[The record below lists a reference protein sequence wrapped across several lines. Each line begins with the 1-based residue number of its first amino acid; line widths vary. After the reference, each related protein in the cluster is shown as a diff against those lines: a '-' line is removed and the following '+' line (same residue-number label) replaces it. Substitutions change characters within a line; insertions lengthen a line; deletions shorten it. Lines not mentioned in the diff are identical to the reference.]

1 MWRLTVCPHHRVTL
15 APARLLTF
23 FLVSLCPCQCSAVQW
38 TFHVLPLPTHQPHAN
53 CKYLTSNSTALRI
66 SHPLLRPISC
76 IATCGWTPLP
86 GHRTRTRLA
95 FPCRAL
101 HLASPS

>member
-23 FLVSLCPCQCSAVQW
+23 SLLFAVPVPVKCSAVDI
-38 TFHVLPLPTHQPHAN
+38 HVLPLPTHQPHATASISASTE
-53 CKYLTSNSTALRI
+53 YSTATPYL
-66 SHPLLRPISC
+66 SPAISC

>member
-23 FLVSLCPCQCSAVQW
+23 FLLSLCPCQCNAVDMCKCAI
-38 TFHVLPLPTHQPHAN
+38 TAPNTPASRY
-53 CKYLTSNSTALRI
+53 CKYQLQHSTPYLSPA
-66 SHPLLRPISC
+66 ISC